1 MVIQH
6 SIPSVFTANQLYK
19 SRLSSSK
26 SMEKLSSGYQINRAA
41 DNAAGLSISEKMRWQ
56 VRGLDRSALNI
67 TDGISLVQ
75 VADGALNE
83 ATALLQRMREL
94 SVQAANDTNTSMD
107 RSAAQAEI
115 DQSIQEFNR
124 IAKTTS
130 LNGVYPLNANDELA
144 IDPQK
149 EENHTPTQIQPG
161 TFLMDTGG
169 LEIDADGE
177 KKSVTG
183 FQFDLKSCTPDDLN
197 GKTFFA
203 TCTQNCDQTFA
214 FSFDKSIPLSGS
226 TGKVKGDSL
235 SVKIGLGGN
244 PSMADVA
251 AEIGNAIRKS
261 SLYDERNDNAGNT
274 FRIGH
279 ANNLTINGTAL
290 TFYPINGRA
299 NTSGSSYSTTINGK
313 TYNNLNMSSVYLNG
327 LEDKVTI
334 KTVASKFGLNI
345 QSGALENQAIQI
357 PLYRMSAD
365 RVGIDPLNVSSFET
379 AGAAIDSLD
388 KAINW
393 VNEKRSTFGAVQNRL
408 EHAYSVNKNTSENTD
423 AAESRIRDTDM
434 AKEMVNFSRDN
445 IINQA
450 GEAMLSQIKTDMQS
464 VLALLQ

>member
-1 MVIQH
+1 M
-6 SIPSVFTANQLYK
+6 
-19 SRLSSSK
+19 
-26 SMEKLSSGYQINRAA
+26 
-41 DNAAGLSISEKMRWQ
+41 
-56 VRGLDRSALNI
+56 
-67 TDGISLVQ
+67 
-75 VADGALNE
+75 
-83 ATALLQRMREL
+83 
-94 SVQAANDTNTSMD
+94 
-107 RSAAQAEI
+107 
-115 DQSIQEFNR
+115 
-124 IAKTTS
+124 
-130 LNGVYPLNANDELA
+130 
-144 IDPQK
+144 
-149 EENHTPTQIQPG
+149 
-161 TFLMDTGG
+161 
-169 LEIDADGE
+169 
-177 KKSVTG
+177 
-183 FQFDLKSCTPDDLN
+183 
-197 GKTFFA
+197 
-203 TCTQNCDQTFA
+203 
-214 FSFDKSIPLSGS
+214 
-226 TGKVKGDSL
+226 
-235 SVKIGLGGN
+235 
-244 PSMADVA
+244 
-251 AEIGNAIRKS
+251 
-261 SLYDERNDNAGNT
+261 
-274 FRIGH
+274 
-279 ANNLTINGTAL
+279 